1 VTAQFFLPDFDI
13 VRASDGSHLPPPAD
27 GFHADTVGEAATPVG
42 RVLVVDDERLIAD
55 TVAQILNLH
64 GYDAFTAYGGP
75 EALKLAER
83 FRPDYLLTDVMMPVM
98 NGLDLARAVEE
109 ILPSV
114 KVLLFSG
121 QAGTSALLQR
131 QRVGDSHYNI
141 VAKPIHPDKLVETL
155 RNLRPRR

>member
-1 VTAQFFLPDFDI
+1 VSVQFFLPHFDI
-13 VRASDGSHLPPPAD
+13 VHASDGSRMPPPGD
-27 GFHADTVGEAATPVG
+27 GFHADAVGEAAAKLG

-64 GYDAFTAYGGP
+64 GDDAFSAYGGA
-75 EALKLAER
+75 EALKLAES

-98 NGLDLARAVEE
+98 NGIDLARAVEDL
-109 ILPSV
+109 LPSV

-131 QRVGDSHYNI
+131 RRVDESHYNI
-141 VAKPIHPDKLVETL
+141 VAKPIHPDKLVQTL
-155 RNLRPRR
+155 RNLTPRR